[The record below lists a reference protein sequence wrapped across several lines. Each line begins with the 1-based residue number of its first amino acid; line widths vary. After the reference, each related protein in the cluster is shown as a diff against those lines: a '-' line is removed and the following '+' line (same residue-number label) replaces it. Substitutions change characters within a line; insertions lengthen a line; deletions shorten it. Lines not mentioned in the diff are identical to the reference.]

1 MLKREIARDL
11 EQEIPMKKMPAPAP
25 KIEGVK
31 PRSWFMARAA
41 NPTLTWS
48 RKYTA

>member
-11 EQEIPMKKMPAPAP
+11 EQEIADEEDAGARP
-25 KIEGVK
+25 KEGVK
-31 PRSWFMARAA
+31 PRSWFMASAA

-48 RKYTA
+48 RKFTA

>member
-1 MLKREIARDL
+1 
-11 EQEIPMKKMPAPAP
+11 MKKMPAPAP

-31 PRSWFMARAA
+31 PSAA

-48 RKYTA
+48 RKFTA

>member
-1 MLKREIARDL
+1 MLKREIAR
-11 EQEIPMKKMPAPAP
+11 EIADEAGAAPAP

-31 PRSWFMARAA
+31 PRSWFMAIAA

-48 RKYTA
+48 RKFTA